1 MMDESMEATIRPPT
15 SSTRLRRT
23 RPKLL
28 IATGSVSV
36 LLHLWAASHQA
47 HDPWMQAAMA
57 SMGIIC
63 IPCLIALRRNDARG
77 SLRMMIVISSISA
90 VFHLGM
96 LATMAR
102 WPHPNA
108 HHTTAANYSL
118 QTPDQAGSRISLAL
132 VSATEVSL
140 IFLSAERWTARRA
153 PAEAIGS
160 TAAPERH

>member
-1 MMDESMEATIRPPT
+1 
-15 SSTRLRRT
+15 
-23 RPKLL
+23 
-28 IATGSVSV
+28 
-36 LLHLWAASHQA
+36 
-47 HDPWMQAAMA
+47 MA

-63 IPCLIALRRNDARG
+63 IPCLLALRRNDARG

-118 QTPDQAGSRISLAL
+118 QTPDQAGSSISLAL
-132 VSATEVSL
+132 VSAAEVSL